1 MKSVIDIKCTQIKA
15 MTKTDGKYKAHRER
29 AAAEKPFTENSVV
42 SLPSFAPKA
51 K

>member
-1 MKSVIDIKCTQIKA
+1 

-29 AAAEKPFTENSVV
+29 AAAERPFTENSVV